1 MLRFIYTALTYIA
14 APLLFGLTLWRGLR
28 SRIYWQH
35 LPERFG
41 FRTLRPR
48 TPCIW
53 VHASSVGEMQASLA
67 LLRALQKRYPQTP
80 LVLSTAT
87 APGAHR
93 ARAQLGDSVQ
103 HAFLPYDLPGAVSR
117 FLERL
122 DPKLGI
128 ILETEIWPNLYAE
141 CARRQIPLV
150 LASARISP
158 KSVSRYQ
165 RFAALFGTA
174 LASCRLILAQTAGDA
189 ERFRA
194 IGAAPSTTQVGGNL
208 KFDFELP
215 AGLQEQGR
223 ALRRAQFG
231 ARPVWIA
238 GSTHEG
244 EEALLLDAQA
254 QLRVLHPEL
263 LLILVPRHTHRF
275 DAVKA
280 LLAERSIEF
289 VSRSSGEPAGSHT
302 EVLLVD
308 TLGELMMFYAAAD
321 VAFVGGSLVPIGGH
335 NFLEPAALGIPI
347 IAGPHNFNSQDIAQ
361 QFFAS
366 GAALEV
372 DGVDKL
378 VATVADLLRDPARG
392 VEQRQK
398 ALAILEENRGAL
410 SRLLESI
417 GPMIENSA

>member
-1 MLRFIYTALTYIA
+1 MLRLLYTVLSYLA
-14 APLLFGLTLWRGLR
+14 APILFGLTLWRGLR

-41 FRTLRPR
+41 FGTLRSR

-67 LLRALQKRYPQTP
+67 LIRALQRRYPQMP

-93 ARAQLGDSVQ
+93 ARAQLGESVQ
-103 HAFLPYDLPGAVSR
+103 HAFLPYDLPGAVRR
-117 FLERL
+117 FLQRL

-141 CARRQIPLV
+141 CARRRVPLV

-158 KSVSRYQ
+158 KSVSSYQ

-174 LASCRLILAQTAGDA
+174 LASCRLILAQTADDT

-194 IGAAPSTTQVGGNL
+194 IGASPSTTLVGGNL

-215 AGLQEQGR
+215 AGIQEQGR
-223 ALRRAQFG
+223 ALRQAQF
-231 ARPVWIA
+231 ATRPVWIA

-244 EEALLLDAQA
+244 EEALLLDAHA
-254 QLRVLHPEL
+254 QLRALIPEL

-280 LLAERSIEF
+280 LLSERKIDF
-289 VSRSSGEPAGSHT
+289 VSRSSGEQVAGHT

-308 TLGELMMFYAAAD
+308 TLGELMMFYASAD

-347 IAGPHNFNSQDIAQ
+347 IAGLHNFNSQDIAQ

-378 VATVADLLRDPARG
+378 VKVVAELLRDPARCA
-392 VEQRQK
+392 EQRQK

-410 SRLLESI
+410 ARLLEAI
-417 GPMIENSA
+417 APLL